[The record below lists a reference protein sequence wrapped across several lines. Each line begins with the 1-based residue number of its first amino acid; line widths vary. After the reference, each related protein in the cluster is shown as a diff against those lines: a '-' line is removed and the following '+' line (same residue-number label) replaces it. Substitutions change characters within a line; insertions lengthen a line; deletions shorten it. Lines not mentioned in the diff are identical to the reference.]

1 MNVLKITKEK
11 FKMIVDLK
19 AHLVN
24 ADRAVLCMCDSC
36 KGVGF
41 AYDVSQ
47 IDNAGYVKGGMNC
60 PCGGRNM
67 KVDKVELI
75 VE

>member
-47 IDNAGYVKGGMNC
+47 IDNAGYVK
-60 PCGGRNM
+60 RRH
-67 KVDKVELI
+67 ELSLWWT
-75 VE
+75 